1 MPVALSP
8 LPIIAV
14 VMVLLAPAGTRGGVA
29 FLAGRLAALIVATL
43 AFAALSGLLDG
54 GAGDEEERGWM
65 RIGLGLALIAG
76 AGLIWRKDRK
86 ASPSAEPAGWMRAI
100 DRATPASALRLG
112 AMLTLVNV
120 MELAFAFGAG
130 LMIGG
135 LGAGPALLAAAVFA
149 VLAGLGVAV
158 PVLAMLLAGDEA
170 RDSLGGVRD
179 WLVRNQAIAMAVVL
193 LPIGAMLVGS
203 GIEAL

>member
-1 MPVALSP
+1 
-8 LPIIAV
+8 
-14 VMVLLAPAGTRGGVA
+14 
-29 FLAGRLAALIVATL
+29 
-43 AFAALSGLLDG
+43 
-54 GAGDEEERGWM
+54 
-65 RIGLGLALIAG
+65 
-76 AGLIWRKDRK
+76 
-86 ASPSAEPAGWMRAI
+86 MRAI

-112 AMLTLVNV
+112 AMLTLVNLK
-120 MELAFAFGAG
+120 ELAFAFGAG

-135 LGAGPALLAAAVFA
+135 SARPPAGRRRLS

-158 PVLAMLLAGDEA
+158 PVLAMPLAGDGA

-193 LPIGAMLVGS
+193 LLIGAMLVGS